1 MQLQDYKH
9 IASLGIC
16 ALSLVACILHTY
28 EKGDT
33 IFRLFPV
40 CMYIYFFA
48 DLTVNKSIEY
58 RIHHIASLGVM
69 FYSYY
74 YGVTTKEMQPIIY
87 HFVKT
92 EISTIFLVFRYYLPR
107 GTYIYKINNYV
118 FYALFTKFRIID
130 FYQNIIRQNSPIY
143 IVIQNYTPNN
153 MLGSGLLISSSYVL
167 YGLNWYWFS
176 IMNRH
181 VYREIVSIITKQ

>member
-1 MQLQDYKH
+1 
-9 IASLGIC
+9 
-16 ALSLVACILHTY
+16 
-28 EKGDT
+28 
-33 IFRLFPV
+33 
-40 CMYIYFFA
+40 
-48 DLTVNKSIEY
+48 
-58 RIHHIASLGVM
+58 
-69 FYSYY
+69 
-74 YGVTTKEMQPIIY
+74 
-87 HFVKT
+87 
-92 EISTIFLVFRYYLPR
+92 
-107 GTYIYKINNYV
+107 V